1 LSNKRERN
9 AHVNDRMRTSFANSG
24 RIAGDGILYDD
35 YSEESW
41 GGGKSCDNL
50 IGAEV
55 RLPHDGLSENELALL
70 SGPVRT
76 YKMPKEGADID
87 NKRMAIESH
96 EHR

>member
-1 LSNKRERN
+1 MSNKRERN
-9 AHVNDRMRTSFANSG
+9 THANERMRTSFSNSG

-50 IGAEV
+50 IDAGV
-55 RLPHDGLSENELALL
+55 RLPHDGLNENELALL

-76 YKMPKEGADID
+76 HMMAKED
-87 NKRMAIESH
+87 ETH
-96 EHR
+96 